1 MKHIKQANVMGDLQ
15 GSAETVLVGSHGKLS
30 WDDKTWV
37 ETHPMRRKP
46 ISNQK

>member
-1 MKHIKQANVMGDLQ
+1 MKHIKQTNVMGDLQ
-15 GSAETVLVGSHGKLS
+15 GSAETVLGSSHGKPS

-46 ISNQK
+46 ISKQK